1 MAPEEFGLR
10 LAQDQ
15 GCCLSRQK
23 HLDSPLV
30 LVDLPFAV
38 KDAMEIDGSISDV
51 NEGFGS
57 VHDRCPGFQRA
68 GGLRIQNIPHLG

>member
-15 GCCLSRQK
+15 GCRLSRQK
-23 HLDSPLV
+23 HLDGPLV

-38 KDAMEIDGSISDV
+38 EDAMEIDGSIAEV
-51 NEGFGS
+51 NEGFSS
-57 VHDRCPGFQRA
+57 VHGRCPRFQRA
-68 GGLRIQNIPHLG
+68 SGLRIQNIPHLI